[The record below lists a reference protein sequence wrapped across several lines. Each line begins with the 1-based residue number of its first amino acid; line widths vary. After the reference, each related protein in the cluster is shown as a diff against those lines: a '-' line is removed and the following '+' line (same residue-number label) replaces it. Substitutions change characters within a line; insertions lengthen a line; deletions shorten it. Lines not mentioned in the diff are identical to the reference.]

1 MVLLFS
7 RITHIRDRNLL
18 VGVTQI
24 FQHVLD
30 EEGALGNITFCVFT
44 NVSISALI
52 VTQTASASA
61 ELEQPRAL
69 TTLNVHA
76 VATDEGQHGT
86 GVRSRCVGHF
96 VEVY

>member
-1 MVLLFS
+1 M
-7 RITHIRDRNLL
+7 
-18 VGVTQI
+18 
-24 FQHVLD
+24 
-30 EEGALGNITFCVFT
+30 
-44 NVSISALI
+44 
-52 VTQTASASA
+52 TQTLSASA
-61 ELEQPRAL
+61 ELIETRAL